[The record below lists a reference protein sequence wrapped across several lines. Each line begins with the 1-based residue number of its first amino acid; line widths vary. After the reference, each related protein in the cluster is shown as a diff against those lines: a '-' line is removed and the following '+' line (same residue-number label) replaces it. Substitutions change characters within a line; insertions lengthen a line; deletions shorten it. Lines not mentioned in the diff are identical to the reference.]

1 MLKCGLIGEK
11 LGHSYSPAIHA
22 QLTDYEYKLYE
33 LTPSQLPEFVKNGAW
48 DGMNVTIPYKK
59 TVLPLCDELS
69 DRARRIGSVNTL
81 VRRADGSIYGDN
93 TDAYGFE
100 ALVRRSG
107 IAVKGKKVLV
117 LGSGGASVAIIA
129 VLEDLGAGSIT
140 VISRGGE
147 DNYDN
152 ISRHADADVIVNTTP
167 VGMYP
172 KTGVAAVELSRFPNC
187 SGVLDV
193 IYNPARTELMLQAE
207 RLGIP
212 CAGGLYM
219 LVAQAKRSSE
229 LFCGAEYE
237 DSVIDRITAKL
248 QNQMRNI
255 VVIGMPGSGKST
267 VAAALG
273 ARLDRP
279 VYEADAII
287 AEKAG
292 MSIPEIF
299 AKEGEE
305 GFRRLETQTLTELGK
320 LSGAV
325 ISTGGGCVTRGEN
338 YPLLHQ
344 NGNIVCLERDIDK
357 LPKDGRPISQRS
369 DLRELYQKR
378 QPMYKSFA
386 DMTVDNN
393 GALED
398 TLRRICEAFV

>member
-1 MLKCGLIGEK
+1 MLKCGLVGEK

-22 QLTDYEYKLYE
+22 MLADYEYKLYE
-33 LTPSQLPEFVKNGAW
+33 LSAQELPGFIKDGAW
-48 DGMNVTIPYKK
+48 DGLNVTIPYKK

-100 ALVRRSG
+100 ALVRRSN
-107 IAVKGKKVLV
+107 IAVKGKKALI
-117 LGSGGASVAIIA
+117 LGSGGASLAVIA
-129 VLEDLGAGSIT
+129 ALEDMGAGSIT

-152 ISRHADADVIVNTTP
+152 ISRHSDADIIVNTTP

-172 KTGVAAVELSRFPNC
+172 STGAAAVDLESFPDC
-187 SGVLDV
+187 SGVLDI
-193 IYNPARTELMLQAE
+193 IYNPARTALVLQAE
-207 RLGIP
+207 RLKIP

-229 LFCGAEYE
+229 LFCGAEY
-237 DSVIDRITAKL
+237 DDKVIDSITAHL
-248 QNQMRNI
+248 QNQMQNI
-255 VVIGMPGSGKST
+255 VIIGMPGSGKST

-273 ARLDRP
+273 QLLHRP
-279 VYEADAII
+279 VYEADAMI

-292 MSIPEIF
+292 MSIPDIF

-305 GFRRLETQTLTELGK
+305 GFRRLETQTLAELGK

-325 ISTGGGCVTRGEN
+325 ISTGGGCVTREVN

-344 NGNIVCLERDIDK
+344 NGHIVCLERDIDK
-357 LPKDGRPISQRS
+357 LPKDGRPISLRS
-369 DLRELYQKR
+369 DLHELYQKR
-378 QPMYKSFA
+378 LPMYRAFA
-386 DMTVDNN
+386 DMAVDNN

-398 TLRRICEAFV
+398 TIRHICEVLE